1 VAFLHALLVIAAFVG
16 VAAIPCALGLLIIS
30 LEGTIGRAT
39 RGLRRTFARLI
50 GRGDRFVAE
59 SAGQAP
65 DGGPLTAGGPFA
77 GGGRSAD
84 AGRFADGGQGLDGGS
99 FVDSGPALDG
109 GSFLDGGPFGDGGPA
124 LDGGSFVDGG
134 PLVDG
139 GRSADSG
146 DRGDR
151 SSRGRRADRADRA
164 DRAGRA
170 DHAGRADRADR
181 ADRAGRADHA
191 DHAGR
196 ADRAGRASG
205 GQGQGKGRE
214 RGRGRRR
221 EDQGQGGRP
230 LSAIRRV
237 TRAIGRRFLR
247 GRLGNRWLM
256 ARLAMSVRVGRK
268 LEHSEPTSPPI
279 QQVAADLRRLNRQRL
294 SIAMRSRVWFQAVQ
308 HAYDDRL
315 GVACQQLG
323 IEQHLDE
330 LTGMDLDLERIR
342 VEGLLEEAGLA
353 FRDDSTQPRHW
364 QL

>member
-50 GRGDRFVAE
+50 GRADRAAPAPAAAAGPDQA
-59 SAGQAP
+59 SADAGQ
-65 DGGPLTAGGPFA
+65 GS
-77 GGGRSAD
+77 SAD
-84 AGRFADGGQGLDGGS
+84 AGRGS
-99 FVDSGPALDG
+99 RAGR
-109 GSFLDGGPFGDGGPA
+109 
-124 LDGGSFVDGG
+124 
-134 PLVDG
+134 DG
-139 GRSADSG
+139 GRK
-146 DRGDR
+146 
-151 SSRGRRADRADRA
+151 GRRP
-164 DRAGRA
+164 
-170 DHAGRADRADR
+170 
-181 ADRAGRADHA
+181 
-191 DHAGR
+191 
-196 ADRAGRASG
+196 
-205 GQGQGKGRE
+205 
-214 RGRGRRR
+214 
-221 EDQGQGGRP
+221 GGRP
-230 LSAIRRV
+230 LRGIRRV
-237 TRAIGRRFLR
+237 TQAIGRRFLR

-315 GVACQQLG
+315 GVACRQLG

-330 LTGMDLDLERIR
+330 LTGMDLDLERLR

-353 FRDDSTQPRHW
+353 LRDDSTQPRHW

>member
-164 DRAGRA
+164 DRAG
-170 DHAGRADRADR
+170 
-181 ADRAGRADHA
+181 HA
-191 DHAGR
+191 DR

>member
-164 DRAGRA
+164 DRAG
-170 DHAGRADRADR
+170 
-181 ADRAGRADHA
+181 HA
-191 DHAGR
+191 DR

-237 TRAIGRRFLR
+237 TQAIGRRFLR